1 MSRHREDDYEE
12 EEDDEEIEEEE
23 NEDYRRRTG
32 GRKRVRSDF
41 IDDAAIEDDHDKEY
55 KDEEDENEE
64 LYGGRGQKYRK
75 RGSEFFDLE
84 AQVDSDDEEEEDEE
98 AEDDFINDAGTDLP
112 DESGGRR
119 AHRPLNM
126 MPEDQEDVEEMER
139 QVYERYAKS
148 SHIEYGEDAT
158 EVEQQ
163 DLLPSVKDPKL
174 WLVKCAIGRER
185 ETAMCLMQKFM
196 DMPGLHIRSV
206 VALDFLKNYIYVEAD
221 KEAHVKE
228 ACKGLRTIYS
238 SAKVML
244 VPIKEMTDV
253 LSVKS
258 KTIEISRDTWV
269 RMKLGIYKGD
279 LAKVVDVDD
288 VRQKVTVKLIPRIDL
303 QHIANK
309 LRTRKPPM
317 HAFVARGGIERLFDT
332 YDEAG
337 NHQNPTLM
345 FVANRRTVLRM
356 PLLRVVGC
364 GPGAAQYAKQEHQK
378 QQLELHGAR
387 ETGSLPRNDLMG
399 HGKDKELVMEWL
411 RNPSNE
417 HRVTTLYRN
426 ISLPAIVGHGGMGED
441 NFQLKRLPVSAFFN
455 LSFSCLSPIKAI
467 QAPTRFLSPSP
478 ALPSDPTTGN
488 PSTTLLKIPSPAS
501 SRLHLTG
508 LQAAS
513 TSQGNACI
521 CSSQVQLQKSKSP
534 LKPSPSI

>member
-1 MSRHREDDYEE
+1 MW
-12 EEDDEEIEEEE
+12 
-23 NEDYRRRTG
+23 T
-32 GRKRVRSDF
+32 
-41 IDDAAIEDDHDKEY
+41 AAFT
-55 KDEEDENEE
+55 
-64 LYGGRGQKYRK
+64 RG
-75 RGSEFFDLE
+75 
-84 AQVDSDDEEEEDEE
+84 
-98 AEDDFINDAGTDLP
+98 P
-112 DESGGRR
+112 
-119 AHRPLNM
+119 PLNQLGRFLDRQIQHSGDLM
-126 MPEDQEDVEEMER
+126 VGIMVSASNSNWEER
-139 QVYERYAKS
+139 TVIR
-148 SHIEYGEDAT
+148 
-158 EVEQQ
+158 
-163 DLLPSVKDPKL
+163 DP
-174 WLVKCAIGRER
+174 A
-185 ETAMCLMQKFM
+185 
-196 DMPGLHIRSV
+196 
-206 VALDFLKNYIYVEAD
+206 
-221 KEAHVKE
+221 

-303 QHIANK
+303 QHLANK
-309 LRTRKPPM
+309 L
-317 HAFVARGGIERLFDT
+317 
-332 YDEAG
+332 
-337 NHQNPTLM
+337 
-345 FVANRRTVLRM
+345 
-356 PLLRVVGC
+356 
-364 GPGAAQYAKQEHQK
+364 EHQK

-399 HGKDKELVMEWL
+399 HGKAKELVMEWL

-417 HRVTTLYRN
+417 HRVTAMYRN

-441 NFQLKRLPVSAFFN
+441 NFQLKCLPVSVLFN
-455 LSFSCLSPIKAI
+455 LSFSCMSPVKAI
-467 QAPTRFLSPSP
+467 QAPAHFLSSSP